1 MYEEEKR
8 NGQPLWHLR
17 LDLQPFAPKYLR
29 DKGLL
34 LLAAWVPGSREHE
47 ERDVMVRLARNEW
60 IYAGHYEFGLVE
72 VFNTQDWAFQTNEVC
87 IIPANIVHMCS
98 LFSKSH

>member
-1 MYEEEKR
+1 
-8 NGQPLWHLR
+8 
-17 LDLQPFAPKYLR
+17 
-29 DKGLL
+29 
-34 LLAAWVPGSREHE
+34 
-47 ERDVMVRLARNEW
+47 MVRLARNEW